1 MKKAV
6 HLSGFYPIQ
15 QKSIYPEREQMLFS
29 NKSALQIG
37 RMISV

>member
-15 QKSIYPEREQMLFS
+15 QKSIYPKREQMLFLK
-29 NKSALQIG
+29 NRLHKSG
-37 RMISV
+37 D